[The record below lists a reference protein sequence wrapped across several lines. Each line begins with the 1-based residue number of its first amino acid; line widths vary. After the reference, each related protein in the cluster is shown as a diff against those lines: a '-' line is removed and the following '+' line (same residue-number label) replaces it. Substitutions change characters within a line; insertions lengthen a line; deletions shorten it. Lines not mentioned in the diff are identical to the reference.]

1 MIASIFLTRGSLPA
15 YHMHGTRKKR
25 HGLMLQCGECN
36 FPAKP
41 LPHFAGNRAVNMKKA
56 IILSA
61 GQGSRLG
68 HLTDNKPK
76 CLIEFNGRTL
86 LDRQLDALAANSID
100 EVVVVTGFRDDQIEG
115 ALARRGDIGPRV
127 RTVYNPFYKVADNL
141 GSLFV
146 AREEIAGDVLVWNGD
161 TLVSEEL
168 MARVVGNQTQDG
180 ICVTIDRKD
189 GYDEDD
195 MKVVVDDAGRL
206 HAIGKRLDLAE
217 VNAES
222 IGLLAF
228 RGAGAQTFRHA
239 IERAIR
245 TSEGTTIWYLRVI
258 HQIAQEAPVWTLDIN
273 GHEWGEVDFPED
285 VESAQALTARWDA
298 IRKPVAA

>member
-1 MIASIFLTRGSLPA
+1 
-15 YHMHGTRKKR
+15 
-25 HGLMLQCGECN
+25 MLQCGECN
-36 FPAKP
+36 FFAKP
-41 LPHFAGNRAVNMKKA
+41 LPQFEGSRMAIMKKA

-68 HLTDNKPK
+68 HLTDDKPK

-86 LDRQLDALAANSID
+86 LDRQLDALAANGV
-100 EVVVVTGFRDDQIEG
+100 EEAVVVTGFRDDQIEA
-115 ALARRGDIGPRV
+115 ALKRRGDIGPRV

-168 MARVVGNQTQDG
+168 MARVVGNRAQEG
-180 ICVTIDRKD
+180 ICVTIDRKE

-228 RGAGAQTFRHA
+228 RGAGAQVFRHA

-258 HQIAQEAPVWTLDIN
+258 HQVAQEAPVWTIDIN

-285 VESAQALTARWDA
+285 VEAAQALTARWDA
-298 IRKPVAA
+298 SRKARAA